1 MSAQPPLEEAPPTLE
16 QQVGLFNERLR
27 EAGSSSSEQA
37 FAIGCGIG
45 LLPVLL
51 ILALLFVFRL
61 ANIILVSILLVMAFL
76 VMMGVGM
83 LLASIA
89 RQNNIRRVY
98 REQVEPEIGAYL
110 ARTGL
115 PQGEFFETVTSLLPE
130 TAPLRAALV
139 QTTGP
144 HPPAS
149 SEAQESL

>member
-1 MSAQPPLEEAPPTLE
+1 MSAQSPLEEAPPTLE

-51 ILALLFVFRL
+51 LLAVLFVFQL
-61 ANIILVSILLVMAFL
+61 ANIILVSILLIMALL
-76 VMMGVGM
+76 VMTGVGM

-89 RQNNIRRVY
+89 RQNKIRRVY
-98 REQVEPEIGAYL
+98 REQVEPEIATYL

-115 PQGEFFETVTSLLPE
+115 SQGEFFEIVAGLLPE
-130 TAPLRAALV
+130 TAPLRAALAG
-139 QTTGP
+139 TTAP

-149 SEAQESL
+149 SEAQEPL